1 MKVLLN
7 GSVSRRGETIL
18 AERFGDRFSIALTDK
33 DDAPDDRAAKF
44 AEAEIIVSTEYTQ
57 DMPSA
62 PAARLLHLPNSGLD
76 AVDMAAVPDGCA
88 VCNCYEHEV
97 GISEYV
103 MAGILDW
110 TVGLAEFDGRFRGGA
125 WDDSPR
131 FSAPYR
137 GELPGKVLA
146 SIGYGNI
153 GRAVAA
159 RARAFGMVVH
169 ALTRSPRDFDPPPDW
184 QGGMAK
190 LDEMLPGADFVVVCC
205 PLTDETRGMIDSRRL
220 SLMKKTAIL
229 INVCRG
235 PVVDEDALYAACRD
249 GTIGGAVI
257 DVWYQYADPGG
268 EVLRPTRHPLHDL
281 SNVVMTPH
289 LSGWTDG
296 LMPRRFAVIGDNIE
310 RLLAGER
317 LVHQVH
323 P

>member
-18 AERFGDRFSIALTDK
+18 AERFSDRLSIALTDE

-44 AEAEIIVSTEYTQ
+44 AEAEIIVSIEYTQ

-131 FSAPYR
+131 FSAPTR

-146 SIGYGNI
+146 TIGYGNI
-153 GRAVAA
+153 GRAVAV

-169 ALTRSPRDFDPPPDW
+169 ALTRSPRDFNPPPDW
-184 QGGMAK
+184 QGGIAK
-190 LDEMLPGADFVVVCC
+190 LDEILPADRRNPRHVRF
-205 PLTDETRGMIDSRRL
+205 PSAFADEEDSGIDQCLPRAGGRRGRSLRRL
-220 SLMKKTAIL
+220 PRRHDRRRRDRCLVPIRRSRWRSLA
-229 INVCRG
+229 
-235 PVVDEDALYAACRD
+235 PDALSITRPEKCRYDAA
-249 GTIGGAVI
+249 
-257 DVWYQYADPGG
+257 P
-268 EVLRPTRHPLHDL
+268 
-281 SNVVMTPH
+281 
-289 LSGWTDG
+289 
-296 LMPRRFAVIGDNIE
+296 E
-310 RLLAGER
+310 RLDRRSDAEAFR
-317 LVHQVH
+317 RHWR
-323 P
+323 